1 MSKLEVMGGMALNWH
16 YAVLNDSV
24 YKYVILVA
32 RISSE

>member
-1 MSKLEVMGGMALNWH
+1 MSKLKVINSMALNWH
-16 YAVLNDSV
+16 YAVLNDLV